1 LFFFPGGHVQKR
13 SNICGRIANTGIKN
27 HKMTRKFTELVT
39 GMLLILV
46 TGLFWGTWFS
56 LSRTMEGLSAET
68 FLTIGKEIIKNVGL
82 PMSII
87 MPASLFGLIILLSG
101 SWKIRSLYFY
111 CILVTLLLFVI
122 ALIITVVIEVPMD
135 NRIKTWEVSTIPSDW
150 TAIRD
155 RWEYYNTM
163 RTFVTLCGMAFFITA
178 IMNRDMKTNA

>member
-1 LFFFPGGHVQKR
+1 M
-13 SNICGRIANTGIKN
+13 S
-27 HKMTRKFTELVT
+27 RKLIELAT

-87 MPASLFGLIILLSG
+87 MPASLVGLIILLFR
-101 SWKIRSLYFY
+101 SWKKRAPYFY
-111 CILVTLLLFVI
+111 CLLVTLLLFVVV
-122 ALIITVVIEVPMD
+122 LIITVAIEVPMD
-135 NRIKTWEVSTIPSDW
+135 NKIKTWEVSTIPAEW

-155 RWEYYNTM
+155 RWEYYHTM
-163 RTFVTLCGMAFFITA
+163 RTFVSLGAMAFFITA
-178 IMNRDMKTNA
+178 IMNRDNKS